1 MKYRLKDIF
10 DLQMGKTPARNNDDY
25 WNTEDYKWISIADL
39 SKAGKYISKTK
50 EHLSKTAIDD
60 SGIKV
65 IPANTVVMSFK
76 LSIGKVAITSENM
89 YSNEAIMAFH
99 DKHVIDML
107 PEYIFYMFMYKKWDE
122 VGNKAVMGKTLNK
135 AILSNV
141 EIDICPVEEQRNIV
155 KKLDKMMNILEYRK
169 RELESLDD
177 IIKARFVEMFGDP
190 VINPKEWEECTLSE
204 KINVLG
210 GYAFKSEEF
219 NEEDG
224 IPVLRIGNINSGY
237 FKPTNLVYWP
247 EDEKL
252 RRYVVYPGD
261 LVMSLTG
268 TVGKDDYGN
277 VCILRDDFKMYYLN
291 QRNAKLEI
299 KDGINQYYLSEL
311 LEFKQIKKKLTG
323 INRGVRQAN
332 ISNKDILN
340 LIVPIPPIELQ
351 NQFADFVHQVDK
363 SKVIS
368 ENQLKNIAIL
378 LTICSTIYIN
388 MNGKMGRVLYDN

>member
-177 IIKARFVEMFGDP
+177 IIKARFVEMFG
-190 VINPKEWEECTLSE
+190 NPIRNTQNRKTTEF
-204 KINVLG
+204 INVVKMQRGFDL
-210 GYAFKSEEF
+210 AVQKRKQ
-219 NEEDG
+219 DG
-224 IPVLRIGNINSGY
+224 NIPVYGSNGVLDYHNEAKVKNGGIITGRSGTIGKVFFTEGD
-237 FKPTNLVYWP
+237 YWP
-247 EDEKL
+247 LNTTLFSVDKHANN
-252 RRYVVYPGD
+252 VVY
-261 LVMSLTG
+261 
-268 TVGKDDYGN
+268 
-277 VCILRDDFKMYYLN
+277 
-291 QRNAKLEI
+291 
-299 KDGINQYYLSEL
+299 LSYL
-311 LEFKQIKKKLTG
+311 LELFDLTRFAEGTGVPTLNRNMFHKKQI
-323 INRGVRQAN
+323 I
-332 ISNKDILN
+332 D
-340 LIVPIPPIELQ
+340 VPIEEQ

-363 SKVIS
+363 SKSV
-368 ENQLKNIAIL
+368 KL
-378 LTICSTIYIN
+378 L
-388 MNGKMGRVLYDN
+388 

>member
-363 SKVIS
+363 SKVAVQKALD
-368 ENQLKNIAIL
+368 EAQIL
-378 LTICSTIYIN
+378 FDSLMQEYF
-388 MNGKMGRVLYDN
+388 G